1 MLLQSTA
8 MVAKKLTVDDKIT
21 ACTHQT
27 NMSPGCK
34 VSNRKTLSGE
44 TFCFLEKLLL
54 SIIKFCALSDLLF
67 FY

>member
-8 MVAKKLTVDDKIT
+8 MVAKKLPVDDKIT

-34 VSNRKTLSGE
+34 VSNRKTLSRE
-44 TFCFLEKLLL
+44 T
-54 SIIKFCALSDLLF
+54 
-67 FY
+67 